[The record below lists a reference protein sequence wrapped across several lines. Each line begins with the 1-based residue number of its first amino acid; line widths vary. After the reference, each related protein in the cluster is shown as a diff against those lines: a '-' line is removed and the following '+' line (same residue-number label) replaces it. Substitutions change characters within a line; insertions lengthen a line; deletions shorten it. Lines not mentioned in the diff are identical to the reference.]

1 MLSAT
6 YLWSRVETLRH
17 NCKRSPPNLVLLRT
31 GFALTRRHYCRC
43 GELLPRLF
51 ILTGRNRR
59 LFSVALSLGLL
70 QPDVIWYSVS
80 LKPGL
85 SSPLDF
91 PFPSAAIRLPVTDRL
106 YGQGNYC
113 KKFVQKLKTLRK
125 KISPFFYLNKSQAR
139 QGLGANRLPYRQN
152 RTRTVN
158 KILKIPID
166 SHIFPCYTISIG
178 N

>member
-1 MLSAT
+1 MPQAT
-6 YLWSRVETLRH
+6 QI
-17 NCKRSPPNLVLLRT
+17 
-31 GFALTRRHYCRC
+31 RRHRASLIFYLGVAPDGVYTVPVCHHTS

-91 PFPSAAIRLPVTDRL
+91 PFPGAAIRLPVTDRL

-139 QGLGANRLPYRQN
+139 QGLGANRLPHRQN

>member
-1 MLSAT
+1 MPQAT
-6 YLWSRVETLRH
+6 QFRRCRASLIFYLGVAPDGVYTVPVCHHTS
-17 NCKRSPPNLVLLRT
+17 
-31 GFALTRRHYCRC
+31 

-91 PFPSAAIRLPVTDRL
+91 PFPGAAIRLPVTDRL

-125 KISPFFYLNKSQAR
+125 KN
-139 QGLGANRLPYRQN
+139 
-152 RTRTVN
+152 
-158 KILKIPID
+158 IPIFLFKQK
-166 SHIFPCYTISIG
+166 SSPARPWSESPSAQTEQNQNS
-178 N
+178 